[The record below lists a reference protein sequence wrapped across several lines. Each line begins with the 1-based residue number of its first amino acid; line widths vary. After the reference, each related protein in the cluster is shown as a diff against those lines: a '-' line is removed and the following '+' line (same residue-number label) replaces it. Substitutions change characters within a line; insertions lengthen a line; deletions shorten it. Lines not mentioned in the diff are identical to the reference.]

1 VYAPLYTRCSAASS
15 PWSWNLQWH
24 PDSKEKKRIIYAA
37 PMSIFNIQETTVMAM
52 ICSIDKDKLIIY

>member
-1 VYAPLYTRCSAASS
+1 MVVAAGSIRSS
-15 PWSWNLQWH
+15 VSLQRQQ
-24 PDSKEKKRIIYAA
+24 KRIIYAA